1 MAQKSGSRSVFL
13 RKLHELEKREKR
25 QRKGD
30 YVPSSPYLSRSFREN
45 ITDQDKS
52 AIASG
57 GYPNLG
63 YDDENDDNIE
73 DDYEIIEDDEIGLDI
88 DDDNDDDYDDDEG
101 TTARR
106 KAEEWLRSCE
116 NADDISK
123 VSSARTSITAPRR
136 RPHELEQNGKSYLKT
151 EPGLVRKLYPV
162 QPHGARKTSWLNIF
176 ERLESKKLSYRFK
189 KMFNNKDAE
198 MVRNEQKA
206 HHHHHHH
213 HSEDPYRKRRPLKRR
228 KTKKLKNMTKYERR
242 IHFKHLANSRLRYKA
257 QNMIGA
263 TGSRHLSQRRRA
275 SLATP
280 AASPSMFSHLEQ
292 VNEEDENKPRLPPTR
307 RRAVDTSDYRTCAI
321 LQTRLKTVRNYPEM
335 ANFSV
340 GGHEGQDGGEYWG
353 PSDGSLRHFA
363 KKAADISLPGTGGSS
378 SRSLFIFSE
387 ENFIRKYA
395 KIIIEWGPFEYMV
408 LLTIIANCIVLA
420 LEEHLPKEDKTPLAV
435 QLEETEIYFVV
446 IFLVEALLK
455 IVALGFV
462 LHKGAYLR
470 NIWNIMDFVVVVTGI
485 ITMAASSQ
493 LDLRTLRAV
502 RVLRPLKLVSGIPSL
517 QVVLKSI
524 IRAMTPL
531 LQVCLLVLF
540 AIIIFAI
547 VGLEFYSGAFKNA
560 CFKIGTKGNSEDDIY
575 IGDEA
580 NIRPCSNGEAK
591 STADYGGFKCQA
603 NMSECRS
610 RWVGPNWGITSFDN
624 IAYAMLTVF
633 QCVTMEGWT
642 EVLYYT
648 NDAIG
653 PYMNWLYFYP
663 LIILGSFFMLNL
675 VLGVLS
681 GEFAKERLRVEN
693 RRSYIKLRRQQ
704 QIDMELSGYLEWI
717 CKAEEVILNEERTT
731 DEDKL
736 RIMEARKRAA
746 TKMKKI
752 GKEPSDE
759 NNDDNDDDLLTEINI
774 GSYSLG
780 RRNLPNRKQTGR
792 CAAFWKAEKHFRFSL
807 RRLVKSQ
814 PFYWTVIVL
823 VFLNTVCTASEHY
836 GQPKWHEEFL
846 YYTEFVFLGLFIFEM
861 LIKMYG
867 LGIRIYFQSSFNIF
881 DCGVIIVSIIEVIWS
896 YYKDGASFGI
906 STLRALRLLRVF
918 KVTRYWSSLR
928 NLVVSLLSSMRSIVS
943 LLFLL
948 FLFILIFALLGM
960 QLFGGEMNF
969 DDGRPPAHF
978 DTFPIA
984 LLTVFQILTGA
995 DWNEVMYNG
1004 IRAHGIEEGDKKGM
1018 FYSTYFIILV
1028 VFGNYTLLNVF
1039 LAIAVDNLTN
1049 AQEMTAAEEEEE
1061 VGRKEHLEEVR
1072 QEVHNQFTDHSQR
1085 NKHEKELLEESSGG
1099 QQVTVNI
1106 CPPSPANNEE
1116 NPKISNFNYI
1126 SFSKDSNHQND
1137 LKNNKNTANAVAKK
1151 SNISQ
1156 NEFDNDGL
1164 DTENNDFVNNNI
1176 PRDSNNSEDPPPQ
1189 APKQEEEG
1197 AFGSG
1202 PRPMLPYSSMFI
1214 FGPTNPIRRFC
1225 HFVVNLRYFD
1235 LFIMIVICASSFALA
1250 TEEPVNEKAFRNQI
1264 LNYFDYVFTV
1274 VFTVEMILKVIDLGV
1289 FLHPGSYCRNLWNIL
1304 DATVVICALV
1314 AFFFD
1319 NTNVPRD
1326 TATKNLN
1333 TIKSMRVLR
1342 VLRPLKTINRVPK
1355 LKAVFDCVVNS
1366 LKNVA
1371 NILIVYMLFQLIF
1384 AVIAVQLFK
1393 GKFFYCTDESKST
1406 EEECRGQFF
1415 SYEEID
1421 DSPTVKNREW
1431 LRHDFHY
1438 DNLFE
1443 AMLTLFTVTTGEGWP
1458 AILQNSMDS
1467 TYEDQG
1473 PKPGNRMEMAI
1484 FYVVFFIVFPFFFVN
1499 IFVALII
1506 ITFQDQGEA
1515 ELEDAQ
1521 LDKNQLSSIDKQ
1533 CIDFAVNARPTS
1545 RYMPKN
1551 KKTIKYKIWKLV
1563 VSTKFEYFVMTLIA
1577 LNTIVLMMKFSNKTS
1592 GEMGQGQGHE
1602 IQKNP
1607 DRPKYEQILVSINII
1622 FTTLFSIECVLKLL
1636 AFGIKNYFH
1645 DPWNVFDFITV
1656 VGSIIDVLVNEF
1668 GNTYSSFNVGVFRL
1682 FRAARLIKLLRQ
1694 GYTIRLLLWTF
1705 LQSFKALPYV
1715 CLLILMLFFIYA
1727 IIGMQ
1732 VFGNIKLDSQTDI
1745 NRHNNFRNFLYAL
1758 MLLFRC
1764 ATGENWQAIM
1774 IACLSGRPCDPESGL
1789 DPPKTC
1795 GSSAIAYVYFVS
1807 FMFFSSFLMLN
1818 LFVAVIMDNFDYLTR
1833 DSSILGPHHLDEF
1846 VREWAEIDPG
1856 ATGRIHYQEMYD
1868 MLKKIEPP
1876 VGFGKKCPTKFAYRK
1891 LIRMNMPVANDNTVH
1906 FTTTLFALIR
1916 ESLSIKMGPVE
1927 EMDRLDD
1934 ELRELI
1940 RKMWPVQARKKKLL
1954 NLLVPPNSEL
1964 NDSHISVGK
1973 IYVGLIIAENWRA
1986 YKSSQSKMNNLKMVE
2001 DKEERPQSFFK
2012 RMLDVVKTPARRSDT
2027 SLNHD
2032 SEHSDDG
2039 GYGEHSDRLS
2049 WNRSFSF
2056 LRRNSSKKKKDNQ
2069 DATSVQASR
2078 KHDGPW
2084 YINTTFTMNDED
2096 DKLSISSPVNLKRR
2110 VHFTGT
2116 NHYRPMESMGQ
2127 DFSSGL
2133 KPEHAAGHT
2142 TMTRAGSDL
2151 SLRSGNK
2158 SPSLPASPISPRSP
2172 IMPRAF
2178 HSPTSSP
2185 LVGRRSMSPRRGADY
2200 GFASAVSNIVD
2211 QAHYISE
2218 QERLKRFGIGTRH
2231 DDSLSTSLPN
2241 SPSQRL
2247 HSLIRRPP
2255 LISQEK
2261 VICSPSPSP
2270 QPLRHA
2276 NRDSTFYRSTSLETR
2291 SRSPS
2296 PNTTP
2301 SQTPMHEY
2309 YGTSNLT
2316 DRSRSPSP
2324 ASTPP
2329 KKQSRKLPSVPLV
2342 KPSTLNLAQ
2351 PKLKENMPRV
2361 LPSPT
2366 VPKSVKSP
2374 GNINFPRLNA
2384 SPTHKAK
2391 SKNIPPPASH
2401 YPPPPGKFGRPEP
2414 YSPTERNN
2422 LNKVSAPSSSQ
2433 SKTLPQVGRR
2443 SNNGDQWNRDR
2454 SNFNKYR
2461 SSSHSPDVNKSS
2473 SERTKFLAS
2482 EFEEPSASVSRGRQ
2496 RPSPAVPNGIKARKK
2511 KPEKLEMRSDSNIPL
2526 NNDSDESES
2535 DWC

>member
-1 MAQKSGSRSVFL
+1 
-13 RKLHELEKREKR
+13 
-25 QRKGD
+25 
-30 YVPSSPYLSRSFREN
+30 
-45 ITDQDKS
+45 
-52 AIASG
+52 
-57 GYPNLG
+57 
-63 YDDENDDNIE
+63 
-73 DDYEIIEDDEIGLDI
+73 
-88 DDDNDDDYDDDEG
+88 
-101 TTARR
+101 
-106 KAEEWLRSCE
+106 
-116 NADDISK
+116 
-123 VSSARTSITAPRR
+123 
-136 RPHELEQNGKSYLKT
+136 
-151 EPGLVRKLYPV
+151 
-162 QPHGARKTSWLNIF
+162 
-176 ERLESKKLSYRFK
+176 
-189 KMFNNKDAE
+189 
-198 MVRNEQKA
+198 
-206 HHHHHHH
+206 
-213 HSEDPYRKRRPLKRR
+213 
-228 KTKKLKNMTKYERR
+228 
-242 IHFKHLANSRLRYKA
+242 
-257 QNMIGA
+257 MIGA

-1668 GNTYSSFNVGVFRL
+1668 GELLSPKEDGENTYSSFNVGVFRL

>member
-1 MAQKSGSRSVFL
+1 
-13 RKLHELEKREKR
+13 
-25 QRKGD
+25 
-30 YVPSSPYLSRSFREN
+30 
-45 ITDQDKS
+45 
-52 AIASG
+52 
-57 GYPNLG
+57 
-63 YDDENDDNIE
+63 
-73 DDYEIIEDDEIGLDI
+73 
-88 DDDNDDDYDDDEG
+88 
-101 TTARR
+101 
-106 KAEEWLRSCE
+106 
-116 NADDISK
+116 
-123 VSSARTSITAPRR
+123 
-136 RPHELEQNGKSYLKT
+136 
-151 EPGLVRKLYPV
+151 
-162 QPHGARKTSWLNIF
+162 
-176 ERLESKKLSYRFK
+176 
-189 KMFNNKDAE
+189 
-198 MVRNEQKA
+198 
-206 HHHHHHH
+206 
-213 HSEDPYRKRRPLKRR
+213 
-228 KTKKLKNMTKYERR
+228 
-242 IHFKHLANSRLRYKA
+242 
-257 QNMIGA
+257 
-263 TGSRHLSQRRRA
+263 
-275 SLATP
+275 
-280 AASPSMFSHLEQ
+280 
-292 VNEEDENKPRLPPTR
+292 
-307 RRAVDTSDYRTCAI
+307 
-321 LQTRLKTVRNYPEM
+321 
-335 ANFSV
+335 
-340 GGHEGQDGGEYWG
+340 
-353 PSDGSLRHFA
+353 
-363 KKAADISLPGTGGSS
+363 
-378 SRSLFIFSE
+378 
-387 ENFIRKYA
+387 
-395 KIIIEWGPFEYMV
+395 
-408 LLTIIANCIVLA
+408 
-420 LEEHLPKEDKTPLAV
+420 
-435 QLEETEIYFVV
+435 
-446 IFLVEALLK
+446 
-455 IVALGFV
+455 
-462 LHKGAYLR
+462 
-470 NIWNIMDFVVVVTGI
+470 
-485 ITMAASSQ
+485 MAASSQ

-1668 GNTYSSFNVGVFRL
+1668 GELLSPKEDGENTYSSFNVGVFRL

>member
-1 MAQKSGSRSVFL
+1 MATGARTVFL
-13 RKLHELEKREKR
+13 KRLHDMEKQQT
-25 QRKGD
+25 QRKKRN
-30 YVPSSPYLSRSFREN
+30 YLSRLSFLS
-45 ITDQDKS
+45 KS
-52 AIASG
+52 SSDTIKDHDNSARASE
-57 GYPNLG
+57 GYPNIG
-63 YDDENDDNIE
+63 YDESSDDENFE
-73 DDYEIIEDDEIGLDI
+73 EAVEE
-88 DDDNDDDYDDDEG
+88 NDVTLNLDDDERES
-101 TTARR
+101 ARR
-106 KAEEWLRSCE
+106 KAEQWLKECE
-116 NADDISK
+116 EADDDSQE
-123 VSSARTSITAPRR
+123 SSAPTPASVRRTRKRSDG
-136 RPHELEQNGKSYLKT
+136 LETNGKKYLRT
-151 EPGLVRKLYPV
+151 EPGLARKLNPT
-162 QPHGARKTSWLNIF
+162 QPHGARKISWMNIF
-176 ERLESKKLSYRFK
+176 KRIQSKKVAFRLSSFL
-189 KMFNNKDAE
+189 NNDAE
-198 MVRNEQKA
+198 MSFSSPKSHDV
-206 HHHHHHH
+206 HHQH
-213 HSEDPYRKRRPLKRR
+213 DPFKKKPSLRRK
-228 KTKKLKNMTKYERR
+228 KTKKLKNMTKEERR
-242 IHFKHLANSRLRYKA
+242 IYFKQRANTRLRLKA

-275 SLATP
+275 SIATP

-340 GGHEGQDGGEYWG
+340 EGQDGGEYWG

-420 LEEHLPKEDKTPLAV
+420 LEEHLPKDDKTPLAV

-485 ITMAASSQ
+485 ITMAATSQ

-547 VGLEFYSGAFKNA
+547 VGLEFYSGAFKTA
-560 CFKIGTKGNSEDDIY
+560 CFKLGTEGNNEDDIY

-580 NIRPCSNGEAK
+580 NIRPCWDKTQNA
-591 STADYGGFKCQA
+591 AYFDAFKCQE
-603 NMSECRS
+603 NISECRV
-610 RWVGPNWGITSFDN
+610 RWVGPNYGITSFDN

-653 PYMNWLYFYP
+653 PYINWLYFYP

-704 QIDMELSGYLEWI
+704 QIEMELSGYLEWI
-717 CKAEEVILNEERTT
+717 CKAEEVILNEGRTT

-759 NNDDNDDDLLTEINI
+759 NNEDNDDDLLSDINI

-780 RRNLPNRKQTGR
+780 RSTLQNRNMTGR

-823 VFLNTVCTASEHY
+823 VFLNTLCTASEHY
-836 GQPKWHEEFL
+836 GQAEWHEQFL
-846 YYTEFVFLGLFIFEM
+846 YYTEFVFLALFIFEM

-867 LGIRIYFQSSFNIF
+867 LGVRIYFQSSFNIF

-1004 IRAHGIEEGDKKGM
+1004 IRAHGIEEGDKTGM
-1018 FYSTYFIILV
+1018 FYSIYFIILV

-1061 VGRKEHLEEVR
+1061 EGRKEHLEEVK
-1072 QEVHNQFTDHSQR
+1072 QDVHNQFTDHSQR
-1085 NKHEKELLEESSGG
+1085 SKQEKETLEEGSGG
-1099 QQVTVNI
+1099 LQVTVNI

-1116 NPKISNFNYI
+1116 NPKISNFNY
-1126 SFSKDSNHQND
+1126 KDSNHQND
-1137 LKNNKNTANAVAKK
+1137 VKNNKNTSNSVAKK
-1151 SNISQ
+1151 SNFSQ

-1164 DTENNDFVNNNI
+1164 DT
-1176 PRDSNNSEDPPPQ
+1176 DSNNSEEPPPKP
-1189 APKQEEEG
+1189 PKKEEEG
-1197 AFGSG
+1197 AFGG

-1214 FGPTNPIRRFC
+1214 FGPMNPIRRFC

-1250 TEEPVNEKAFRNQI
+1250 TEEPVNEQAFRNII

-1319 NTNVPRD
+1319 NSNVLRD
-1326 TATKNLN
+1326 TAGKNLN

-1415 SYEEID
+1415 SYEEFED
-1421 DSPTVKNREW
+1421 TPSVKNREW

-1458 AILQNSMDS
+1458 NILQNSMDS

-1521 LDKNQLSSIDKQ
+1521 LDKNQLSAIDKQ
-1533 CIDFAVNARPTS
+1533 CIDFAINARPTS

-1577 LNTIVLMMKFSNKTS
+1577 LNTIVLMMKFSNKS
-1592 GEMGQGQGHE
+1592 IGDMGQGHGQGQE
-1602 IQKNP
+1602 FQNNQEQ
-1607 DRPKYEQILVSINII
+1607 PKYERVLISINII
-1622 FTTLFSIECVLKLL
+1622 FTILFTIECVLKLL

-1668 GNTYSSFNVGVFRL
+1668 GELLSSKEDGEKSYSIFNVGVFRL

-1732 VFGNIKLDSQTDI
+1732 VFGNIKLDSQTEI

-1774 IACLSGRPCDPESGL
+1774 MACLSEQPCDPESRIK
-1789 DPPKTC
+1789 PPKTC

-1807 FMFFSSFLMLN
+1807 FMFLSSFLMLN

-1833 DSSILGPHHLDEF
+1833 DSSILGPHHLDEY

-1856 ATGRIHYQEMYD
+1856 ATGRINYQDMYE
-1868 MLKKIEPP
+1868 MLKNIEPP

-1891 LIRMNMPVANDNTVH
+1891 LIRMNMPVASDNTVH
-1906 FTTTLFALIR
+1906 FTTTLIALIR

-1927 EMDRLDD
+1927 EMDKLDD
-1934 ELRELI
+1934 ELRELV
-1940 RKMWPVQARKKKLL
+1940 RKMWPVQARKKKLV
-1954 NLLVPPNSEL
+1954 NLLVPPNGEL
-1964 NDSHISVGK
+1964 NDNHMTVGK

-1986 YKSSQSKMNNLKMVE
+1986 YKASQSKMNNLKMVE
-2001 DKEERPQSFFK
+2001 DKEERPPSFFK
-2012 RMLDVVKTPARRSDT
+2012 RMLGVVKTPSRRSET

-2039 GYGEHSDRLS
+2039 GYDGDRHS

-2056 LRRNSSKKKKDNQ
+2056 LRRNSSKRKKDNQ
-2069 DATSVQASR
+2069 DATSVQGEHR
-2078 KHDGPW
+2078 QDGPW
-2084 YINTTFTMNDED
+2084 YINSSFTMNDED
-2096 DKLSISSPVNLKRR
+2096 DAISSISSPVNLKRR
-2110 VHFTGT
+2110 VHFIGP
-2116 NHYRPMESMGQ
+2116 NYQPMESLGQ

-2142 TMTRAGSDL
+2142 NMTRAGSDF

-2158 SPSLPASPISPRSP
+2158 TPSLPTTPISPRSP

-2185 LVGRRSMSPRRGADY
+2185 LVGRRSMSPRRGGGDY
-2200 GFASAVSNIVD
+2200 GFASAVTNIVD

-2218 QERLKRFGIGTRH
+2218 QERLKRYGIGMRH
-2231 DDSLSTSLPN
+2231 DDSLSMSLPN

-2261 VICSPSPSP
+2261 VMCSPSPSP

-2301 SQTPMHEY
+2301 SQTPMQEY
-2309 YGTSNLT
+2309 YGTANLT

-2329 KKQSRKLPSVPLV
+2329 KKQTRKLPNVPLV

-2374 GNINFPRLNA
+2374 GNINFPRLNQ
-2384 SPTHKAK
+2384 SPTRKPK
-2391 SKNIPPPASH
+2391 SKNIPPPISH

-2443 SNNGDQWNRDR
+2443 SNNGDQWNRNR
-2454 SNFNKYR
+2454 SNFNKVR
-2461 SSSHSPDVNKSS
+2461 SSSHSPDINKSS

-2482 EFEEPSASVSRGRQ
+2482 EFEEPSSNRGRQ
-2496 RPSPAVPNGIKARKK
+2496 RPSPTVPNGIKARKK

>member
-1 MAQKSGSRSVFL
+1 
-13 RKLHELEKREKR
+13 
-25 QRKGD
+25 
-30 YVPSSPYLSRSFREN
+30 
-45 ITDQDKS
+45 
-52 AIASG
+52 
-57 GYPNLG
+57 
-63 YDDENDDNIE
+63 
-73 DDYEIIEDDEIGLDI
+73 
-88 DDDNDDDYDDDEG
+88 
-101 TTARR
+101 
-106 KAEEWLRSCE
+106 
-116 NADDISK
+116 
-123 VSSARTSITAPRR
+123 
-136 RPHELEQNGKSYLKT
+136 
-151 EPGLVRKLYPV
+151 
-162 QPHGARKTSWLNIF
+162 
-176 ERLESKKLSYRFK
+176 
-189 KMFNNKDAE
+189 
-198 MVRNEQKA
+198 
-206 HHHHHHH
+206 
-213 HSEDPYRKRRPLKRR
+213 
-228 KTKKLKNMTKYERR
+228 
-242 IHFKHLANSRLRYKA
+242 
-257 QNMIGA
+257 
-263 TGSRHLSQRRRA
+263 
-275 SLATP
+275 
-280 AASPSMFSHLEQ
+280 
-292 VNEEDENKPRLPPTR
+292 
-307 RRAVDTSDYRTCAI
+307 
-321 LQTRLKTVRNYPEM
+321 M

-1668 GNTYSSFNVGVFRL
+1668 GELLSPKEDGENTYSSFNVGVFRL